1 MTLLG
6 HFDVDQFYATLAK
19 QFPSIQQLTL
29 ICYKEDADHQME
41 QYLTRDDVLKQHF
54 ATIPRV
60 DLFIRA
66 PEFYQI
72 WNART
77 RGPAVLVQHYHS

>member
-29 ICYKEDADHQME
+29 ICYEEDVDHVIR
-41 QYLTRDDVLKQHF
+41 YLVPDGAVL
-54 ATIPRV
+54 
-60 DLFIRA
+60 DGL
-66 PEFYQI
+66 
-72 WNART
+72 ART